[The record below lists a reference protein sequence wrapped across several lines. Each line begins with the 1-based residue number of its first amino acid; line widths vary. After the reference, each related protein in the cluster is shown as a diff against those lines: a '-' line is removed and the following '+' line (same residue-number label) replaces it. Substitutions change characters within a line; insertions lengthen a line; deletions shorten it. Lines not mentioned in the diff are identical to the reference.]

1 MSDGPASIF
10 LCLRSKPSEE
20 GPSSGKGVPEG
31 PARGLLGEALEEDTA
46 PGAEAAVP
54 ERLPH
59 VVVPHKLLV
68 VVLNGGT
75 PGPRK
80 KPQQGGGERVRRG
93 GAEGFDFE
101 N

>member
-1 MSDGPASIF
+1 MLCPEFGMSIHSAPQSERCPGPIF

-20 GPSSGKGVPEG
+20 GPSSGKGVPKG
-31 PARGLLGEALEEDTA
+31 PACGLLGEALEEDTA

-59 VVVPHKLLV
+59 VVVPHELLV

-75 PGPRK
+75 PEPR
-80 KPQQGGGERVRRG
+80 G
-93 GAEGFDFE
+93 
-101 N
+101 